1 MVTVA
6 VPQPRRPP
14 ARPDATLLHEPAAL
28 SEVWAHTWTGFVERL
43 GRHFTRA
50 EARAHVGAYLKGL
63 LSPVERKNSWQLA
76 ETIGDPTPYA
86 LQHLLGRATW
96 NADAVRDDLRAYVVE
111 HLGDPRGILAL
122 DETGFLKKG
131 ECSVGVQRQY
141 SGTAGRIENCQ
152 IGVFL
157 TYATARGRTFL
168 DRALYLP
175 ESWIQDRARCKRAHV
190 PEDVTFATKPQLALQ
205 MLQRSLDAGV
215 PAAWVVA
222 DEVYGNDTRLRRWL
236 EERRQ
241 PFVLAVSCQH
251 RLWRDF
257 RQVEVRELVTE
268 VPCDGWRRLS
278 AGDGAKGPRWY
289 DWAYAR
295 FRGGGPRGWQHG
307 ILFRRS
313 ISNPEEIAYYSVF
326 APSKIALTE
335 IVRAAGSRWSIEEC
349 FESAK
354 GEVGLD
360 HYEVRSWTGWHR
372 HITLALWAHA
382 FLTVQR
388 AASDVPAGEKIRRTL
403 HRRADSADRPRGPSP
418 AVVASVERAA

>member
-1 MVTVA
+1 MVTPA
-6 VPQPRRPP
+6 GPPPPRLRS
-14 ARPDATLLHEPAAL
+14 RSDATILHEPAAL
-28 SEVWAHTWTGFVERL
+28 SDVWVQTWTGLLARV
-43 GRHFTRA
+43 GAHFPRA
-50 EARAHVGAYLKGL
+50 EAREHVGAYLKGL

-76 ETIGDPTPYA
+76 EAVGEPTPYA
-86 LQHLLGRATW
+86 LQHLLGRARW
-96 NADAVRDDLRAYVVE
+96 DAEAVRDDLRAYVIE
-111 HLGDPRGILAL
+111 HLGDPTGVLAI
-122 DETGFLKKG
+122 DETGFVKKG
-131 ECSVGVQRQY
+131 EHSVGVQRQY

-157 TYATARGRTFL
+157 SYATSRGRTFL

-175 ESWIQDRARCKRAHV
+175 ASWLNDRARCDAVGV
-190 PEDVTFATKPQLALQ
+190 PAEAVFATKPQLALQ
-205 MLQRSLDAGV
+205 LVQRALEAGV
-215 PAAWVVA
+215 PAAWVVG

-241 PFVLAVSCQH
+241 PYVLAVACKH
-251 RLWRDF
+251 RIWREL
-257 RQVEVRELVTE
+257 RQVTVRELAME
-268 VPCDGWRRLS
+268 VPCGGWQRLS
-278 AGDGAKGPRWY
+278 AGQGSKGPRWY

-295 FRGGGPRGWQHG
+295 FRGPKARSWQRG

-313 ISNPEEIAYYSVF
+313 VTEPNEIAYYTVF
-326 APSKIALTE
+326 ARQNTGLGA
-335 IVRAAGSRWSIEEC
+335 IVQAAGSRWSIEEC

-360 HYEVRSWTGWHR
+360 HYEVRSWKGWHR

-388 AASDVPAGEKIRRTL
+388 AASDVPRGKKIGRRL
-403 HRRADSADRPRGPSP
+403 ARGADPADGPRGPSP